1 MVHSYSIMN
10 GIVKNTLECPREEE
24 AKLMYGMVYSLK
36 SFVWKVSPVDLKEGY
51 YCFSSDKYRLHFYE
65 SPTKLKMIMTTDL
78 TAQGIKELLHQIYT
92 QKPHRVTLV
101 INKKNCTGKDKHH
114 QFVSIY
120 VEYVVMN
127 PLCTVDK
134 PIESELFSSK
144 LDEMIKQ
151 HPSFQ
156 SRYS

>member
-1 MVHSYSIMN
+1 MGIAYMYIFDKN
-10 GIVKNTLECPREEE
+10 GSLLFYHEWDRKKHTGMSREEE

-51 YCFSSDKYRLHFYE
+51 YCYASDKYRLHFYE
-65 SPTKLKMIMTTDL
+65 SPTKLKMILTTDL

-92 QKPHRVTLV
+92 Q
-101 INKKNCTGKDKHH
+101 
-114 QFVSIY
+114 IY

-127 PLCTVDK
+127 PLCILDK